1 MKFINIY
8 ILFLIVLFSNA
19 LIAKNIAIINIQL
32 LIDNNFTYKETL
44 IKIQDNQSKYLENF
58 EIKEYDL
65 KKKIESI
72 ENSKLIL
79 NEKEINLRI
88 EEYNTQLNN
97 FKVLVD
103 NFNFHYQNQI
113 IKIRE
118 DMLMVIIKI
127 LEQYL
132 IENDIDIVFDSTSYL
147 IASNSLD
154 ITNKI
159 SEKLNKIKFNL
170 EFKNFEQ
177 N

>member
-32 LIDNNFTYKETL
+32 LIDNNLTYKETL

-113 IKIRE
+113 INIRE
-118 DMLMVIIKI
+118 DVLMVIIKI

-132 IENDIDIVFDSTSYL
+132 IENDIDLVFDSTSYL

-154 ITNKI
+154 ITDKI